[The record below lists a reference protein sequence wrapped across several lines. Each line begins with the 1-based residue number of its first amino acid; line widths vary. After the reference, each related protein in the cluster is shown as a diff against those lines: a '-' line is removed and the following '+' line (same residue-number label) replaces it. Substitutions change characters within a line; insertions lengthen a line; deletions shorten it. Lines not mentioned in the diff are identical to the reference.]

1 MLKNKSKKIVIL
13 TGGLGFLG
21 KEFTIELARN
31 NFTPIII
38 DKKSLPEIKKFIKQ
52 IKSNFYV
59 NIDGYSLDI
68 TKENKV
74 KEVSK
79 KILKKYK
86 KIDILINNAANNPI
100 VTKSKNFPSNNNLEK
115 LKLKNWEKD
124 INVGLTGSFLAS
136 KYFGSIISKNP
147 NGGSII
153 NISSD
158 LGLIAPDHRLYL
170 KNQKKPITYS
180 VVKTG
185 ILGLSKYLSTYWPKK
200 VRSNAVCFGGVK
212 NDQNSKF
219 LKKVN
224 KLIPLGRLAKPGEYN
239 GVITFLC
246 SDNSSYLNG
255 AVIPVDGGR
264 TSW

>member
-1 MLKNKSKKIVIL
+1 MSKNKSKKIVII

-21 KEFTIELARN
+21 KEFTIELAKN
-31 NFTPIII
+31 NFIPIII
-38 DKKSLPEIKKFIKQ
+38 DQKKLSEIRKFIKT
-52 IKSNFYV
+52 IKSNYYV
-59 NIDGYSLDI
+59 EVDGYSLDI
-68 TKENKV
+68 TKESKV

-86 KIDILINNAANNPI
+86 KIDILINNAANNPS
-100 VTKSKNFPSNNNLEK
+100 VTLSKKFFSDNSIEQ

-124 INVGLTGSFLAS
+124 INVGLTGSFLTS

-158 LGLIAPDHRLYL
+158 LGLIAPDHRLYS

-212 NDQNSKF
+212 NKQNSKF

-224 KLIPLGRLAKPGEYN
+224 KLIPLGRLANQGEYN
-239 GVITFLC
+239 GVIKFLC